1 MIFYLSIYSNS
12 FIFQDDT
19 SLKNDLNADS
29 DAKTCENLIMWN
41 INEMRNFSIY
51 VKILAH
57 SSYFKA
63 IIMGAILMN
72 TVTFA
77 ISSSLEPTEKNVVYV
92 NILDSI
98 DSCFLALYCL
108 EFVIKLHSYGRG
120 YWFNG
125 FNCFDF
131 GVLLCSLLQVCQQS
145 LNYIGPNLL

>member
-1 MIFYLSIYSNS
+1 
-12 FIFQDDT
+12 
-19 SLKNDLNADS
+19 
-29 DAKTCENLIMWN
+29 
-41 INEMRNFSIY
+41 MRNFSIY

-131 GVLLCSLLQVCQQS
+131 GVLLCSLLQVCQHLLNHMGPS
-145 LNYIGPNLL
+145 LLQTVQLKHDDFLKFMWTSVKLVQLDISIFCCLD